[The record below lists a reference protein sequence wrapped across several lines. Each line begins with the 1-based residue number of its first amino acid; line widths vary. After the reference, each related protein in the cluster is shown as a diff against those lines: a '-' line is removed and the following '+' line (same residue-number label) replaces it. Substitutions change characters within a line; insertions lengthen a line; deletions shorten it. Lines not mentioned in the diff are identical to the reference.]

1 MSLIKLTRFPLIPVL
16 CDKPRPPP
24 VPYPALA
31 AANRRRRPP
40 SIRTT
45 VGRLTPVARFSAE
58 ARTPVTPPIPPRAT
72 RAPTLM
78 PKLSNGITTASTA
91 RIPTLIDPD
100 GPGGRPLT
108 LIQSWAILYYL
119 AEKTGKLI
127 PGDPLARART
137 YQWLGEAASDMAP
150 TAQNIFFLGNRMPE
164 KIPPSAIKFY
174 EDRLVTQ
181 FHTADNQLART
192 PYLTGS
198 EITVA
203 DLGLYPIYAG
213 RKALIDGAGLRN
225 VSAWGERVGARP
237 GVQKGMKLER

>member
-1 MSLIKLTRFPLIPVL
+1 MELYTAGTGNGQRAAIAVNECDVPCTMHVL
-16 CDKPRPPP
+16 NLAQGDQRKPDYLKINP
-24 VPYPALA
+24 
-31 AANRRRRPP
+31 
-40 SIRTT
+40 
-45 VGRLTPVARFSAE
+45 
-58 ARTPVTPPIPPRAT
+58 
-72 RAPTLM
+72 
-78 PKLSNGITTASTA
+78 TA
-91 RIPTLIDPD
+91 RIPTLIDPE
-100 GPGGRPLT
+100 GPGGQPLT

-127 PGDPLARART
+127 PVDPLARARA

-164 KIPPSAIKFY
+164 KVPPSAIKFY

-181 FHTADNQLART
+181 FRAADDQLART

-225 VSAWGERVGARP
+225 VTAWGDRVGARP

>member
-1 MSLIKLTRFPLIPVL
+1 MELYTAGTGNGQGGAIAVNECDVPCTMHVL
-16 CDKPRPPP
+16 NLAQGDQRKPDYLKINP
-24 VPYPALA
+24 
-31 AANRRRRPP
+31 
-40 SIRTT
+40 
-45 VGRLTPVARFSAE
+45 
-58 ARTPVTPPIPPRAT
+58 
-72 RAPTLM
+72 
-78 PKLSNGITTASTA
+78 TA

-100 GPGGRPLT
+100 GPGGKPLT

-119 AEKTGKLI
+119 AEKTGKFI
-127 PGDPLARART
+127 PSDPAARART

-164 KIPPSAIKFY
+164 KVPLSAIKFY

-181 FHTADNQLART
+181 FRAADNQLART

-213 RKALIDGAGLRN
+213 
-225 VSAWGERVGARP
+225 ARH
-237 GVQKGMKLER
+237 

>member
-1 MSLIKLTRFPLIPVL
+1 MHDARSGSGAG
-16 CDKPRPPP
+16 RPEKAGLKKINP
-24 VPYPALA
+24 
-31 AANRRRRPP
+31 
-40 SIRTT
+40 
-45 VGRLTPVARFSAE
+45 
-58 ARTPVTPPIPPRAT
+58 
-72 RAPTLM
+72 
-78 PKLSNGITTASTA
+78 TA

-100 GPGGRPLT
+100 GPGGQPLT

-127 PGDPLARART
+127 PSDPAARART

-164 KIPPSAIKFY
+164 KVPPSAIKFY

-181 FHTADNQLART
+181 FRADDDHLARA
-192 PYLTGS
+192 PYLAGS

-225 VSAWGERVGARP
+225 VAAWGERIGARP